1 MTTHTLQHKHLMT
14 LSLDVASDRAANIG
28 VVARGRRTIVPI
40 MGGRFSGTQL
50 SGTVMPGGADWVIL
64 RSDGVMEIDVRI
76 TLETHSGALI
86 YLTYTGFFSGA
97 HDAMKKLAKGEVLH
111 DSDFN
116 LTVTARAECSDEG
129 LAWLNTATIVGVGT
143 QSGFNPTYDFFV
155 VG

>member
-28 VVARGRRTIVPI
+28 TVARGRRTIVPI
-40 MGGRFSGTQL
+40 KGGHFNGTQL

-76 TLETHSGALI
+76 TLETHSGSLI
-86 YLTYTGFFSGA
+86 YLAYTGLFCGA
-97 HDAMKKLAKGEVLH
+97 NDAMKKLAKGEVLN
-111 DSDFN
+111 DSDFS
-116 LTVTARAECSDEG
+116 LTVTARAECSDQS
-129 LAWLNTATIVGVGT
+129 LAWLNTATIVGLGR
-143 QSGFNPTYDFFV
+143 QSGFNPTYEFFV